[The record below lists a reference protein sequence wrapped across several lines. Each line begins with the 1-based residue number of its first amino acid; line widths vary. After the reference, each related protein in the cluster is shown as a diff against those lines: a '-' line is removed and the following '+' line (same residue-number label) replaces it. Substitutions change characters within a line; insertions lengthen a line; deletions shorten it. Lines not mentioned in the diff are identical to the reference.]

1 MKLENKVTTLLSGW
15 NAAEE
20 IPGLDN
26 EGLALDLQEQAK
38 QKSLPIKILS
48 IFGGLI
54 SSASFVGFL
63 FMVGFFE
70 NRSLYLPYSAL
81 FLGLAILISLKF
93 KHILLDTI
101 CVSCLCVSYILLL
114 FSFEEMRLSGL
125 WSSLLIFILST
136 LILWIMRNNILTFI
150 LTLII
155 CVSFFFF
162 WKELGD
168 FTLAQFFP
176 PLLGILLCGA
186 YLQEGKI
193 IAWRNHWSN
202 RYHAIRSALS
212 FSYLGGLLYF
222 TTTEQAEFMHPL
234 NWVVSLL
241 YMGLIGFVL
250 ARVLQI
256 LKLENKTLVIAI
268 YLLTFASLA
277 PTIFY
282 PAIAGSLFLILLSF
296 MVNYRTGFVLGLAS
310 LIYAV
315 SRFYYDLDYSL
326 LTKSIMLMASG
337 GLFLILYFIN
347 RQKAPAHEKN

>member
-20 IPGLDN
+20 IPGLDR

-70 NRSLYLPYSAL
+70 NKSLYLPYSAL

-125 WSSLLIFILST
+125 WPSLLIFMLST

-155 CVSFFFF
+155 CVSFFF

-168 FTLAQFFP
+168 ITLAQFFP

-212 FSYLGGLLYF
+212 FSFIGSLLYF
-222 TTTEQAEFMHPL
+222 TTTEQAVFMHPL

-256 LKLENKTLVIAI
+256 LNWKNKTLVIAI
-268 YLLTFASLA
+268 CILTFASLA

-337 GLFLILYFIN
+337 GLFLYSLFYQSTKSA
-347 RQKAPAHEKN
+347 RS